1 MRSGKE
7 KEEALKAGAN
17 DYLIKPMDIY
27 RFTDHMAKWIGEANR
42 RKHHNRAYLTLSVA
56 NVPLSDYDLRAT
68 LNT

>member
-42 RKHHNRAYLTLSVA
+42 RKLHKQAYQTGKLFDRA
-56 NVPLSDYDLRAT
+56 RQ
-68 LNT
+68 